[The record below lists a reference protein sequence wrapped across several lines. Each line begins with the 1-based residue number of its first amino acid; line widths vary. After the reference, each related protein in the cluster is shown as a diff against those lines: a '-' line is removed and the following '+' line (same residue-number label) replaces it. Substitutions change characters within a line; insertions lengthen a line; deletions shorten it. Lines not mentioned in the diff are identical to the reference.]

1 MASKRSRKVKKRQ
14 KALQPRRCQQQPTN
28 TQHPLPQIPPEHA
41 DHFAMTTTGEIMQ
54 PIRLHYE
61 VQDGKQLRATFSTL
75 RCLDYDAPRKR
86 WVWLYTDEAKSLPF
100 KDKRAA
106 DNTVLGEF
114 VFKGAEE
121 VVLNLRSFERATKAL
136 GFFDQHIPRT
146 VARVTA
152 VTVSNRV
159 ISLKDASSLTSLDH
173 YFDSAEVVVHDAES
187 MVQRLQDIASSTTDT
202 QERIALAGKYM
213 EEKAKTP
220 LPPME
225 RVTLNYYEDGIHSVE
240 ALLAPRKVIA
250 MQHWQGN
257 TSYTYHDF
265 VLEMFQHGRRG
276 VLFRC
281 ILTGSRILGFLRRT
295 CLGGLKRMSVPTKS
309 AQ

>member
-1 MASKRSRKVKKRQ
+1 
-14 KALQPRRCQQQPTN
+14 
-28 TQHPLPQIPPEHA
+28 
-41 DHFAMTTTGEIMQ
+41 MQ

-106 DNTVLGEF
+106 DRTVLGEF
-114 VFKGAEE
+114 VFKGSDEI
-121 VVLNLRSFERATKAL
+121 VLNLRSFERATQAIL
-136 GFFDQHIPRT
+136 FFDKHIPRT

-159 ISLKDASSLTSLDH
+159 ISLKDASALTSLDH

-187 MVQRLQDIASSTTDT
+187 MVQRLQEIASSTTDT

-225 RVTLNYYEDGIHSVE
+225 RVALNYYEDGIHSVE
-240 ALLAPRKVIA
+240 ALLAPRQVIA

-265 VLEMFQHGRRG
+265 VCEMFQHGRRG
-276 VLFRC
+276 VLSRC
-281 ILTGSRILGFLRRT
+281 ILTGYRILSFLRHT

>member
-1 MASKRSRKVKKRQ
+1 
-14 KALQPRRCQQQPTN
+14 
-28 TQHPLPQIPPEHA
+28 
-41 DHFAMTTTGEIMQ
+41 MTLTGEILQ
-54 PIRLHYE
+54 PIRLHYDVLDAGE
-61 VQDGKQLRATFSTL
+61 LRAVFTKL
-75 RCLDYDAPRKR
+75 RCIDDDAPRKR
-86 WVWLYTDEAKSLPF
+86 WVWLYTDEAQSLPF
-100 KDKRAA
+100 KVTPAA
-106 DNTVLGEF
+106 DNVVLGEF
-114 VFKGAEE
+114 VFKGSDE
-121 VVLNLRSFERATKAL
+121 VVLNLRSFERATNAL

-152 VTVSNRV
+152 VTVANRV

-225 RVTLNYYEDGIHSVE
+225 RVALNYYEDGIHSVE
-240 ALLAPRKVIA
+240 ALLAPRQVIA

-265 VLEMFQHGRRG
+265 VFEMFQHGRRG
-276 VLFRC
+276 VLSRC
-281 ILTGSRILGFLRRT
+281 ILTGYRILGFLRRT